1 MLLALKRRN
10 RIFLLSPAYC
20 GGERARIFLNP
31 RSEFDL
37 ALRLRS
43 PEGAPIGEVFT
54 FLSGLYFRGKLAY
67 AEEFASP
74 PGGVPGVLVITPNEG
89 LRSPDEAVT
98 VARLKRFARG
108 DIDERKR
115 SYRQP
120 LLRDARLIAE
130 AAGDRCEVVLLGSV
144 ASGKYVDVL
153 VKVFGERL
161 LFPISFVGRGDMS
174 RGGLMLRC
182 ARSGVE
188 LDYVPVTGAV
198 RHGPRPPKLPP
209 LPRGRFEPRP

>member
-20 GGERARIFLNP
+20 GGPRARIFLNP
-31 RSEFDL
+31 RSEFEL

-43 PEGAPIGEVFT
+43 PEGAPIGEVFA

-67 AEEFASP
+67 AREFASP
-74 PGGVPGVLVITPNEG
+74 PAGVPGVLVITPNEG

-98 VARLKRFARG
+98 VARLKRFTRG

-130 AAGDRCEVVLLGSV
+130 ASGERCEVVLLGSV

-188 LDYVPVTGAV
+188 LDYVPVAGAV

-209 LPRGRFEPRP
+209 LPRRSWEPRP

>member
-1 MLLALKRRN
+1 M
-10 RIFLLSPAYC
+10 
-20 GGERARIFLNP
+20 
-31 RSEFDL
+31 
-37 ALRLRS
+37 
-43 PEGAPIGEVFT
+43 
-54 FLSGLYFRGKLAY
+54 
-67 AEEFASP
+67 
-74 PGGVPGVLVITPNEG
+74 
-89 LRSPDEAVT
+89 
-98 VARLKRFARG
+98 KRFARG

-130 AAGDRCEVVLLGSV
+130 AAGECCEVVLLGSV

-153 VKVFGERL
+153 TKVFGERL

-174 RGGLMLRC
+174 RGGLMLRS

-188 LDYVPVTGAV
+188 LDYVPVAGAV

-209 LPRGRFEPRP
+209 LPRHRFGEPRP